1 MFDRVQ
7 DHVDDVAKAEDSCP
21 DLEEEAA
28 GMPAKNGNM
37 SSWNP
42 YLPDV
47 KP

>member
-7 DHVDDVAKAEDSCP
+7 DHVDDVAKAEDSRS

-37 SSWNP
+37 SSRP
-42 YLPDV
+42 AHLPDV